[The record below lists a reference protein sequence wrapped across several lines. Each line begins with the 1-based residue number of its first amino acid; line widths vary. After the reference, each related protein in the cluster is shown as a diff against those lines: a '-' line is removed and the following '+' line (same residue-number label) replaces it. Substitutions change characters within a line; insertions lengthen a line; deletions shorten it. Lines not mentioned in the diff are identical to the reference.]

1 MSSALRCSQAA
12 YADCRVK
19 APCFRKCQDKAK
31 VLKNQHAAESA
42 VEALQRKMQA
52 QQEDMER
59 KIIRLKS
66 LRNIQDDHRVLDS
79 YRTFVP
85 RSERT
90 RRAIS
95 LTNYH
100 TPAPQTTAPRASEP
114 LATAPQGPQ

>member
-1 MSSALRCSQAA
+1 MSSAPRCSQAA

-79 YRTFVP
+79 HRTFVP
-85 RSERT
+85 PFRENKAGDLPHHLS
-90 RRAIS
+90 
-95 LTNYH
+95 H
-100 TPAPQTTAPRASEP
+100 PCASDNC
-114 LATAPQGPQ
+114 ASGV